1 MEEKNI
7 IYSLRECESNKDFLG
22 YAIMF
27 FVPLLVLEIIGIS
40 KTSISGMIFSNI
52 IIWGVYIFLL
62 RILITECRSGTVD
75 KSGIKITFY
84 NFKEWTETY
93 SWEDYEEVKIENIQ
107 WGVHEP
113 MRFVMTFCKKKKD
126 IYDFIFSGNIEVLCT
141 EENYALVKEWIPESL
156 KLPKVKF

>member
-7 IYSLRECESNKDFLG
+7 IYSLRECESNKDFWG
-22 YAIMF
+22 SAIMF
-27 FVPLLVLEIIGIS
+27 FVPLLVIEIIGIS
-40 KTSISGMIFSNI
+40 KTSISGVIFCNI

-62 RILITECRSGTVD
+62 RILITECRSGMVD

-107 WGVHEP
+107 WGGC
-113 MRFVMTFCKKKKD
+113 M
-126 IYDFIFSGNIEVLCT
+126 NLCF
-141 EENYALVKEWIPESL
+141 LL
-156 KLPKVKF
+156 